1 MGGYSVRTVRGTVRT
16 LGQSRVHMAG
26 HHYSLMA
33 QVDAVDLVFAGLAA
47 HGKGSYV
54 RPPAVIN
61 QNAQGMGLISPE
73 DFTRAAI
80 QFQDQYRRLDFI
92 SARQSLEM
100 LERTVQVEKISVV
113 VREVIYPRLLIAVGA
128 PHGTPIPELIARLYA
143 AYANSTPAE
152 MMALASNTVGAF
164 DAKWKEVA
172 ADEDALTPEILKN
185 FYEGMPFPIGCT
197 FRKINLDN
205 YQLAAGGL
213 PFWAAAHLKPKAA
226 FDFGGNSGLMTTLMA
241 AAGTERCL
249 LLDFSAKLLDFARWR
264 DQRMGL
270 NGIQYLELDASA
282 ASLPTQLMSMPWM
295 NSLSILRTS
304 MLRRSNCDKDE

>member
-1 MGGYSVRTVRGTVRT
+1 M
-16 LGQSRVHMAG
+16 
-26 HHYSLMA
+26 
-33 QVDAVDLVFAGLAA
+33 
-47 HGKGSYV
+47 
-54 RPPAVIN
+54 
-61 QNAQGMGLISPE
+61 
-73 DFTRAAI
+73 
-80 QFQDQYRRLDFI
+80 
-92 SARQSLEM
+92 
-100 LERTVQVEKISVV
+100 
-113 VREVIYPRLLIAVGA
+113 
-128 PHGTPIPELIARLYA
+128 
-143 AYANSTPAE
+143 
-152 MMALASNTVGAF
+152 
-164 DAKWKEVA
+164 
-172 ADEDALTPEILKN
+172 
-185 FYEGMPFPIGCT
+185 
-197 FRKINLDN
+197 DN